1 LHISRGQRRKTAKAR
16 PKLPAA
22 AESRKQRRCLE
33 RKNAFGRMI
42 RTKMDDI
49 SQVLLELLE
58 VFTGFQL
65 FLGAF
70 LNFSLAWK
78 EAPKKGK
85 IAILR

>member
-1 LHISRGQRRKTAKAR
+1 
-16 PKLPAA
+16 
-22 AESRKQRRCLE
+22 
-33 RKNAFGRMI
+33 
-42 RTKMDDI
+42 MDDI